1 MTRVLRASCVGRCG
15 GCPSMPSSR
24 RTRHGS
30 VKEPRPLLPEDGAL
44 DCLRMRRVAPANAT
58 TVVEN
63 FAVLGRRGDWA
74 GRLSAVQQS
83 ERMDPMGK
91 AKDIKH
97 AAEGA
102 PLRPARRPE
111 GHHRGGRGGAACR
124 RRDERARSPGG
135 EAVGRRLSRRRNAD
149 YCREQRASNSMWP
162 YRPASRLPH
171 EKATSSS
178 TR

>member
-1 MTRVLRASCVGRCG
+1 
-15 GCPSMPSSR
+15 
-24 RTRHGS
+24 
-30 VKEPRPLLPEDGAL
+30 
-44 DCLRMRRVAPANAT
+44 MRRIAPANAT

-149 YCREQRASNSMWP
+149 YCRNFGDGRIHVYNPNSGRLLGTLRGTNDRAITIDGPWGLLVGDPGAGGPDSVWFSAGSDGEAHGLLGIL
-162 YRPASRLPH
+162 RPS
-171 EKATSSS
+171 
-178 TR
+178 